1 MSEPVLSVV
10 VVNWNTREWL
20 ARCLD
25 RVRAE
30 TRTPHEIIVV
40 DNASTDGSHE
50 LVATQFPGVRL
61 LANDRNVGFAAGC
74 NQGLELA
81 RGRFWLLLNP
91 DTEVLDG
98 ALDRLV
104 AYLERHPEVAAVGP
118 RLENLDGSLQPSAF
132 GFYGT
137 WRSLIENR
145 LVQALVTWRSPH
157 SPWLAFWDHSSERI
171 VDWVMGACLLVRR
184 SVALRVGL
192 LDERFFMYGEEVDW
206 QWRMAEAGHRV
217 MYLPTARVRHRKGAS
232 TSQVA
237 RPMNDHERR
246 SRRLLV
252 DKHLGWAGRFIYRL
266 KAAVAAAWWALWEA
280 GAGLFRAWMHRSPR
294 EGALP
299 PT

>member
-1 MSEPVLSVV
+1 MNEPVLSIVIV
-10 VVNWNTREWL
+10 SWNTREWL

-25 RVRAE
+25 RVRAQ

-50 LVATQFPGVRL
+50 LVATEFPGVHL
-61 LANDRNVGFAAGC
+61 VANERNLGFAAGC
-74 NQGLELA
+74 NQGLERA
-81 RGRFWLLLNP
+81 RGAYWLLLNP

-98 ALDRLV
+98 ALDRLI

-132 GFYGT
+132 AFYGT
-137 WRSLIENR
+137 WRSLVENR
-145 LVQALVTWRSPH
+145 LVQALVPWRSPR
-157 SPWLAFWDHSSERI
+157 SPWLAFWDHSSERA

-206 QWRMAEAGHRV
+206 QWRMAEAGHRIV
-217 MYLPTARVRHRKGAS
+217 YWPEARVRHRKGAS

-237 RPMNDHERR
+237 RPMSRHERT
-246 SRRLLV
+246 SRRLLI
-252 DKHLGWAGRFIYRL
+252 DKHLGATGRLVYRCKAALAGFWWAIAGGATALGTRL
-266 KAAVAAAWWALWEA
+266 KRSCRRMEVGP
-280 GAGLFRAWMHRSPR
+280 GA
-294 EGALP
+294 
-299 PT
+299 